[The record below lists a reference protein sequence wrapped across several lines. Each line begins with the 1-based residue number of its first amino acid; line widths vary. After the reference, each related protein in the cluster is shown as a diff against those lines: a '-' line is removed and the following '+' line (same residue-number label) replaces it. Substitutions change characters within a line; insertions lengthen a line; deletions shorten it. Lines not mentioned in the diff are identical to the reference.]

1 MIQKHALDPNTKKVI
16 QVISMLLLE
25 QDIKIGTILA
35 GLPLTITIEQTVVL
49 LKNVE

>member
-25 QDIKIGTILA
+25 QDIKMGTILA
-35 GLPLTITIEQTVVL
+35 GLPLTITNEQTFVL
-49 LKNVE
+49 HKNVE